1 MPPHTLLQ
9 LGRYSDL
16 AAAIAARLAEN
27 PQQEVIVASAG
38 LASAI
43 TAELLRGRA
52 GVAGLRLQT
61 IDAFARRVL
70 NDAGEYPRVASDAER
85 RLAMRTAVRGIDD
98 PMMQTRG
105 MASMLERTYR
115 DLRDGGLTLDHVGRV
130 LNPSGRAKS
139 PSHMALR
146 AWQQYERLIAGLGA
160 IDPAELLARAAA
172 RAADVSPQI
181 VAGFYDMTGAQLAVV
196 EALREA
202 DKLTAVFV
210 PAGDDKAY
218 AFAAPFISTFSALST
233 QHSALLHIKAPS
245 VTQFDNRI
253 EELRGVCDEIARL
266 LAAGTAAREIGIVA
280 RTLDPYDVHLLNRFA
295 AERGFTTTADESTPL
310 VAHRI
315 GRGLCTLL
323 RMHEDEFPRGAVI
336 ELLRD
341 GFQSKRRVKI
351 DEVDIATRRAHV
363 AGGPSAGLRHL
374 ASKPYVD
381 DYLAVVAELESV
393 APHGWMTGRDAAS
406 ILRNAVERFHVET
419 QGDVAAIE
427 AIDEV
432 STLFSRAA
440 TWRFDVAAILD
451 ALEQQALPA
460 PRRPLPAVF
469 LGDVMRFRGRSFEH
483 LFAIRM
489 QDELFPQR
497 RVEDP
502 ILPDSD
508 RRTLG
513 MRQIGDGR
521 DEERLLF
528 QLLLDGA
535 QTGIRF
541 SFAGS
546 DGFGKVL
553 RRSPFV
559 RELAVERWQSTEENR
574 QLPTANRQLQ
584 LLAKSAT
591 NSVFDGYLFAAGD
604 DPEVRARLAA
614 ALQSVSPTHLED
626 FGECPQKFLVKQIL
640 GARDLEDPEHEL
652 QMNARDKGK
661 VDHGIL
667 ERFYR
672 AVTEEDIERA
682 AAFLPRL
689 EPSLAERIDALV
701 DETFDELALS
711 MPPFNPTMREIERG
725 ATRRILRDFLV
736 RDLADLHATG
746 LRPKEFEYRC
756 RTDIKVG
763 DRQSGL
769 SGQAGLPVLHVEG
782 IIDRID
788 ANAGR
793 YRVVDY
799 KGGKATRHKDLAK
812 KIDRGVRLQLPL
824 YAMAVAQFFD
834 AGDVS
839 GAIKPLVFPETKA
852 EKFAFHLAGRE
863 ESLHAT
869 LALFAG
875 AILDGR
881 FPAYPA
887 DTDKDFNA
895 CKYCP
900 VNHSC
905 RTRHDL
911 TEKYALLRHGD
922 PRTLLGGGA

>member
-1 MPPHTLLQ
+1 VTPTLHF
-9 LGRYSDL
+9 GRYRDL
-16 AAAIAARLAEN
+16 ACAIAAH
-27 PQQEVIVASAG
+27 PDQEVIVASAR

-43 TAELLRGRA
+43 TAEVLREKP

-85 RLAMRTAVRGIDD
+85 RLAMRAAVRGIDD

-105 MASMLERTYR
+105 IASMLERTYR
-115 DLRDGGLTLDHVGRV
+115 DLRDGGLTLRGFQARHSSTR
-130 LNPSGRAKS
+130 L
-139 PSHMALR
+139 ALQ
-146 AWQQYERLIAGLGA
+146 AWQQYEKFIAQLGA
-160 IDPAELLARAAA
+160 IDPADLLARAAA
-172 RAADVSPQI
+172 RAASVNPQI
-181 VAGFYDMTGAQLAVV
+181 VAGFYDMTGAQLALV
-196 EALREA
+196 EALRENG
-202 DKLTAVFV
+202 KLTAVYI
-210 PAGDDKAY
+210 PAGDGLEY
-218 AFAAPFISTFSALST
+218 AFATPFVARFAEGRAEARPTLIP
-233 QHSALLHIKAPS
+233 IKGPT

-253 EELRGVCDEIARL
+253 EELRGVCDEIAKL
-266 LAAGTAAREIGIVA
+266 LAGGAAARDIGIVA
-280 RTLDPYDVHLLNRFA
+280 RTLEPYDVHLLNRFA
-295 AERGFTTTADESTPL
+295 AERGFATSAEETTPL

-315 GRGLCTLL
+315 GRGVCTLL
-323 RMHEDEFPRGAVI
+323 RMAEDEFPRGAVI

-341 GFQSKRRVKI
+341 GFQTKRRIKI
-351 DEVDIATRRAHV
+351 DEVDVATRRAHV

-374 ASKPYVD
+374 ASKPYVE
-381 DYLAVVAELESV
+381 DYLAVVAELETI
-393 APHGWMTGRDAAS
+393 AAAGWMSGRDAATL
-406 ILRNAVERFHVET
+406 LRNAAARFHLETASDVEAV
-419 QGDVAAIE
+419 D

-432 STLFSRAA
+432 AALLARAA
-440 TWRFDVAAILD
+440 GWRFDVAAILD
-451 ALEQQALPA
+451 ALEQQQLPTA
-460 PRRPLPAVF
+460 NRQLPTVWT
-469 LGDVMRFRGRSFEH
+469 GDVMRFRGRSFQH

-502 ILPDSD
+502 ILPDAD
-508 RRTLG
+508 RRSLG
-513 MRQIGDGR
+513 LRQIGDGR

-528 QLLLDGA
+528 QLLLDGGA
-535 QTGIRF
+535 SVSF

-559 RELAVERWQSTEENR
+559 RSFAVSRVPLAEENGNR
-574 QLPTANRQLQ
+574 QPATGNRQLQ
-584 LLAKSAT
+584 LIAKSGT

-604 DPEVRARLAA
+604 DPAVRARLAA

-626 FGECPQKFLVKQIL
+626 FGECPQKFLFKQIL
-640 GARDLEDPEHEL
+640 GARDVEDPDHEL

-661 VDHGIL
+661 VDHRIL

-672 AVTEEDIERA
+672 AVSEEDIERA
-682 AAFLPRL
+682 AAYLPRL

-701 DETFDELALS
+701 DDTFDQLARE
-711 MPPFNPTMREIERG
+711 MPPFNQTMREIERG
-725 ATRRILRDFLV
+725 ATRRILREFLA

-756 RTDIKVG
+756 EARVD
-763 DRQSGL
+763 
-769 SGQAGLPVLHVEG
+769 AGGVALRVEG

-799 KGGKATRHKDLAK
+799 KGGKATRHKELAK

-824 YAMAVAQFFD
+824 YAMAVAQCFHAD
-834 AGDVS
+834 DVS
-839 GAIKPLVFPETKA
+839 GAIKPLVFPEAKA

-863 ESLHAT
+863 ESLPAT
-869 LALFAG
+869 LALFAK

-887 DTDKDFNA
+887 DSDKDFNA

-911 TEKYALLRHGD
+911 TEKYAILRHND
-922 PRTLLGGGA
+922 PRTLLGGQSE